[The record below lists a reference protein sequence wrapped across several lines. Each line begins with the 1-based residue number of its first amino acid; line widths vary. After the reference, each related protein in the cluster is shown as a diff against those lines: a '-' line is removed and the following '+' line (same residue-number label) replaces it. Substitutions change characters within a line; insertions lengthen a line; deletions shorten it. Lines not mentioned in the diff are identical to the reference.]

1 MKKVFLS
8 LVAVLLCGVT
18 FAQTITVTQE
28 NFESALTANPS
39 GNFIQE
45 GNIDLGALTAPI
57 LEDFQG
63 TYNGNNNT
71 ITYSGTFATTTNGDK
86 IGLFKSVSGTITNL
100 NIDANITVSGN
111 HSQVN
116 IGLLCGQLASGGTI
130 EFCDVTGNVNSTA
143 KSGGVGN
150 ASTGLI
156 IGSNLG
162 ALQYCT
168 GNGNVTGIGFVGGL
182 VGSMGTVLGNFTDV
196 NATTGTIKGC
206 YFTGNVT
213 AVNSSSLEGYQS
225 FGGGICGYMTPGAKI
240 DLCIAEAIIVTGEN
254 AKGITSVGTS
264 VSVLAGYK
272 PKIHDTYCSGTI
284 NDSTIDNN
292 DECVN
297 DIRVILDLVDNENTY
312 NPGTNIA
319 NCQGT
324 PAECIVDALEDARC
338 PDENNCDDNFYFE
351 VINGKVVLV
360 VGQPIVTPTYICDA
374 PINLTVS
381 VGDFNEERTERDFT
395 ASWTPNNPDPSVEET
410 YFRYTLTNNG
420 TVLQTGTTTNIT
432 TSGTLD
438 VSSTPYTLTIESDC
452 SASQNGLYSDAIS
465 YTFYVDANCEA
476 VSALQVTGVTTT
488 AANVSWTGTADV
500 VKLNGNEITL
510 TSGETIQGLTPS
522 TEYTIEAIVN
532 CTRHEGETEVP
543 YQLSTTVTFVT
554 DATEYV
560 TAQSGNFNLPSTW
573 VGGRVP
579 DGDAETT
586 ITIRDGHRVRLDGT
600 LVLNGTIINEGEL
613 VIPQQGQ
620 LINKTNVNVPGIVE
634 IETDNKTVEA
644 WTFVGAPFETG
655 YKLGVVVPASEDVA
669 MVKYDYAQGKW
680 SDSWAR
686 IGTTMKAGE
695 GIFAW
700 PFYGGAITF
709 STYNFGAS
717 TDSQYPEDATATY
730 ALNNG
735 NFTVSETITPSSNG
749 KWMALAN
756 PYPAKLSITKF
767 LDANTF
773 ANSSVSSPSIQGE
786 GVYIFN
792 GTSFDYKKTGD
803 ILMTEGFFVNFVD
816 AGSNSVAFNK
826 NQLTNWNGNAKSS
839 ANEFIELTL
848 QNGDDKVRV
857 YFAHNEDAEQGYDI
871 FDANKMFATTGV
883 AEPYFVTDGIALIK
897 EEVRDLPY
905 YATMNVR
912 SQQDTVMNFV
922 LTNLPEGYAVS
933 IIDGEEVIDMVEGGV
948 YSTEILTGEN
958 ADRFKVLVKK
968 NVGLADVEEL
978 DVTIINSNRHITIT
992 AQEDVKVTVYNTL
1005 GQRVFETEKTDFV
1018 LSGVAS
1024 GAYVVKVQG
1033 AKAAKSQ
1040 KIIVE

>member
-1 MKKVFLS
+1 MRKVFLS

-18 FAQTITVTQE
+18 FAQTVEINDADDFLAIDGTKNYVQ
-28 NFESALTANPS
+28 TADIILGDLGDKETAIIAS
-39 GNFIQE
+39 LSSGKTYDGGNF
-45 GNIDLGALTAPI
+45 
-57 LEDFQG
+57 
-63 TYNGNNNT
+63 T
-71 ITYSGTFATTTNGDK
+71 ITYSANFTAGNNAK
-86 IGLFKSVSGTITNL
+86 IGLFGTNNGTIKNL
-100 NIDANITVSGN
+100 NLDADITVGGN
-111 HSQVN
+111 GTKVN
-116 IGLLCGQLASGGTI
+116 TGLLCGENTTTGTI
-130 EFCDVTGNVNSTA
+130 EFCDVTGNINSTTN
-143 KSGGVGN
+143 STNTGIS
-150 ASTGLI
+150 STGLI

-162 ALQYCT
+162 DLKYST
-168 GNGNVTGIGFVGGL
+168 GHGNVTGVGYVGGL
-182 VGSMGTVLGNFTDV
+182 VGSMGTVNMPGFLQFSTEIPSD
-196 NATTGTIKGC
+196 ATPLIYGC

-213 AVNSSSLEGYQS
+213 ANESDSWGAGILQWIRTDIKA
-225 FGGGICGYMTPGAKI
+225 FGGGICGFAVNPAEIKS
-240 DLCIAEAIIVTGEN
+240 CVAEAIIVVAKNAGGITNSANVNAVGFNLPDASNNYCTGTLNETTITDQFIN
-254 AKGITSVGTS
+254 YVRVGGSGNNTGTNNYSDASQATVNALNTAKG
-264 VSVLAGYK
+264 
-272 PKIHDTYCSGTI
+272 
-284 NDSTIDNN
+284 NDN
-292 DECVN
+292 
-297 DIRVILDLVDNENTY
+297 
-312 NPGTNIA
+312 
-319 NCQGT
+319 
-324 PAECIVDALEDARC
+324 
-338 PDENNCDDNFYFE
+338 NFYFAL
-351 VINGKVVLV
+351 INGKVVL
-360 VGQPIVTPTYICDA
+360 IVRAPEAEVICETPTAVTVVKNGNKYVAEWHITTS
-374 PINLTVS
+374 LTGKV
-381 VGDFNEERTERDFT
+381 FN
-395 ASWTPNNPDPSVEET
+395 
-410 YFRYTLTNNG
+410 YTLSGGALNQI
-420 TVLQTGTTTNIT
+420 QTGTVENALSQNLGPLTASTN
-432 TSGTLD
+432 
-438 VSSTPYTLTIESDC
+438 PYTFKVKQNCES
-452 SASQNGLYSDAIS
+452 SSEVS
-465 YTFYVDANCEA
+465 YTFYVNAVCTP
-476 VSALQVTGVTTT
+476 VSALQATNITTT
-488 AANVSWTGTADV
+488 SANITWTGEA
-500 VKLNGNEITL
+500 NEIKVNDETVAFTQQGTL
-510 TSGETIQGLTPS
+510 ALNNLTPA
-522 TEYTIEAIVN
+522 TTYIVEAIVN
-532 CTRHEGETEVP
+532 CSQNGN
-543 YQLSTTVTFVT
+543 TTSLPTTISFTTLNATF
-554 DATEYV
+554 E
-560 TAQSGNFNLPSTW
+560 TAQSGNFNTGSTW
-573 VGGRVP
+573 VGGKTP
-579 DGDAETT
+579 QGDIAN
-586 ITIRDGHRVRLDGT
+586 IT
-600 LVLNGTIINEGEL
+600 INEGHKVSVNHNL
-613 VIPQQGQ
+613 VITDNYKINTNNGVLQITQAGQ
-620 LINKTNVNVPGIVE
+620 LINTTSNNVTGIVE
-634 IETDNKTVEA
+634 IVSGNKTMNA
-644 WTFVGAPFETG
+644 WTFIGAPFANG
-655 YKLGVVVPASEDVA
+655 YTLGAVKPVSEDVA
-669 MVKYDYAQGKW
+669 MVRYDYTEGKW
-680 SDSWAR
+680 KDNWAHV
-686 IGTTMKAGE
+686 GNTMEAGE
-695 GIFAW
+695 GVFAW

-717 TDSQYPEDATATY
+717 TSSTYPENATATY

-816 AGSNSVAFNK
+816 EGSNSVAFNK

-897 EEVRDLPY
+897 EEVAELPY

-933 IIDGEEVIDMVEGGV
+933 IIDGEEVIDLVEGGV

-978 DVTIINSNRHITIT
+978 DVTIINSNRHISIT